1 MKPGTIVPGF
11 MTRLPTDTRAGNDG
25 SQGRQRSMTGNGSGN
40 ITIGHVWGI
49 PIQINPSTFLIL
61 ALVTW
66 TLARPEG
73 LLADTYPELSV
84 TGLWLTALLTAL
96 LFFASILLH
105 ELAHAWV
112 ARRNGIPV
120 VSITLYIF
128 GGIAQIGGKPKTP
141 GAEFRIAAVGP
152 ASSLVLAAIFYGLS
166 QAFTDRGFF
175 AASSEWLAYIN
186 LVLAVFNLLPGY
198 PLDGGRILES
208 IVWGLTAK
216 QETGVKVAGTAGQI
230 IAYGLMGLGVF
241 RVFQG
246 DVFGGIWYI
255 LIGFILHNAATTE
268 KRVFLQQGQLA
279 GIPVSQVMGI
289 VREPEVPAGLT
300 MQDLVERHIL
310 GQGQGSF
317 IVTAAGNPVGVLNLR
332 DVSNVPRANWEQ
344 TTIGD
349 IMTPLTDLPRVGP
362 NDELLTA
369 VQLMDANQLLQ
380 LPVFDGSRLAGLL
393 TRDEVIRHLR
403 LRSEAGL

>member
-1 MKPGTIVPGF
+1 MK
-11 MTRLPTDTRAGNDG
+11 
-25 SQGRQRSMTGNGSGN
+25 GRGDGN
-40 ITIGHVWGI
+40 ITIGHAWGI

-73 LLADTYPELSV
+73 LLADAYPELSAI
-84 TGLWLTALLTAL
+84 GLWLTALLTAL

-128 GGIAQIGGKPKTP
+128 GGIAQIGGKPRTP
-141 GAEFRIAAVGP
+141 GTEFRVAAVGP
-152 ASSLVLAAIFYGLS
+152 ASSLVLAAIFYGLN
-166 QAFTDRGFF
+166 QAFTDRGYFG
-175 AASSEWLAYIN
+175 ASSQWLAYIN
-186 LVLAVFNLLPGY
+186 MILALFNLLPGY

-208 IVWGLTAK
+208 IVWRLSGK

-230 IAYGLMGLGVF
+230 IAYGLIGLGVF
-241 RVFQG
+241 GVFRG
-246 DVFGGIWYI
+246 DVFSGIWYI

-289 VREPEVPAGLT
+289 VREPEIPAGLT

-310 GQGQGSF
+310 GQGQASF
-317 IVTAAGNPVGVLNLR
+317 IVTAAGNPVGVLSLR
-332 DVSNVPRANWEQ
+332 DVSNVPRADWDQ

-349 IMTPLTDLPRVGP
+349 VMTPLTDLPRVGP

-403 LRSEAGL
+403 LRSETGV

>member
-1 MKPGTIVPGF
+1 
-11 MTRLPTDTRAGNDG
+11 
-25 SQGRQRSMTGNGSGN
+25 MTGSGNGN

-73 LLADTYPELSV
+73 LLADAYPELGAI
-84 TGLWLTALLTAL
+84 GLWLTALLTAL
-96 LFFASILLH
+96 LFFASILFH

-128 GGIAQIGGKPKTP
+128 GGIAQLGGKPKTP
-141 GAEFRIAAVGP
+141 GAEFRIAVVGP
-152 ASSLVLAAIFYGLS
+152 ASSLVLAAIFYGLN
-166 QAFTDRGFF
+166 QGFADRGFF
-175 AASSEWLAYIN
+175 GASSEWLAYIN
-186 LVLAVFNLLPGY
+186 LILALFNLLPGY

-208 IVWGLTAK
+208 IVWGFTRK

-230 IAYGLMGLGVF
+230 IAYGLIALGAY

-246 DVFGGIWYI
+246 DVFGGIWSVI
-255 LIGFILHNAATTE
+255 IGFILHNAATTE
-268 KRVFLQQGQLA
+268 KRAFLQQGQLA

-289 VREPEVPAGLT
+289 VREPEIPAELT

-310 GQGQGSF
+310 GQGQSSF
-317 IVTAAGNPVGVLNLR
+317 IVTAAGNPVGVLSLR
-332 DVSNVPRANWEQ
+332 DVSNVPRADWGQ
-344 TTIGD
+344 TTTGD
-349 IMTPLTDLPRVGP
+349 VMTPLTDLPRVGP
-362 NDELLTA
+362 DDELLTA

-380 LPVFDGSRLAGLL
+380 VPVFDGSRLAGLL

-403 LRSEAGL
+403 LRSETGL

>member
-1 MKPGTIVPGF
+1 MK
-11 MTRLPTDTRAGNDG
+11 
-25 SQGRQRSMTGNGSGN
+25 GRGDGN
-40 ITIGHVWGI
+40 ITIGHAWGI

-73 LLADTYPELSV
+73 LLADAYPELSAI
-84 TGLWLTALLTAL
+84 GLWLTALLTAL

-128 GGIAQIGGKPKTP
+128 GGIAQIGGKPRTP
-141 GAEFRIAAVGP
+141 GTEFRVAAVGP
-152 ASSLVLAAIFYGLS
+152 ASSLVLAAIFYGLN
-166 QAFTDRGFF
+166 QAFTDRGYFG
-175 AASSEWLAYIN
+175 ASSQWLAYIN
-186 LVLAVFNLLPGY
+186 MILALFNLLPGY

-208 IVWGLTAK
+208 IVWRLSGK

-230 IAYGLMGLGVF
+230 IAYGLIGLGVF
-241 RVFQG
+241 GVFRG
-246 DVFGGIWYI
+246 DVFSGIWYI

-289 VREPEVPAGLT
+289 VREPEIPAGLT

-310 GQGQGSF
+310 GQGQASF
-317 IVTAAGNPVGVLNLR
+317 IVTAAGNPVGVLSLR
-332 DVSNVPRANWEQ
+332 DVSNVPRADWDQ

-349 IMTPLTDLPRVGP
+349 VMTPLTDLPRVGP

-380 LPVFDGSRLAGLL
+380 LPVFDGSQLAGLL

-403 LRSEAGL
+403 LRSEAGV

>member
-1 MKPGTIVPGF
+1 
-11 MTRLPTDTRAGNDG
+11 MTRSDT
-25 SQGRQRSMTGNGSGN
+25 GN

-73 LLADTYPELSV
+73 LLGDAYPELSAI
-84 TGLWLTALLTAL
+84 GLWLTALLTAL
-96 LFFASILLH
+96 LFFASILFH

-120 VSITLYIF
+120 ISITLYIF

-152 ASSLVLAAIFYGLS
+152 ASSFVLAALFYGLH
-166 QAFTDRGFF
+166 QGFADRGYFG
-175 AASSEWLAYIN
+175 ASSEWLAYIN
-186 LVLAVFNLLPGY
+186 LILALFNLLPGY

-208 IVWGLTAK
+208 IVWRFTQK
-216 QETGVKVAGTAGQI
+216 QETGVRVAGTAGQI
-230 IAYGLMGLGVF
+230 IAYGLIGLGVF
-241 RVFQG
+241 RIFQG
-246 DVFGGIWYI
+246 DVFGGIWSV

-268 KRVFLQQGQLA
+268 KRAFLQQGQLA

-289 VREPEVPAGLT
+289 VREPQVPAGLT

-317 IVTAAGNPVGVLNLR
+317 IVTAAGNPVGVLSLR
-332 DVSNVPRANWEQ
+332 DVSNVPRADWEQ
-344 TTIGD
+344 TTTGD
-349 IMTPLTDLPRVGP
+349 VMTPLAELPRVSP

-380 LPVFDGSRLAGLL
+380 LPVFDGSQLAGLL

-403 LRSEAGL
+403 LRSETGG

>member
-1 MKPGTIVPGF
+1 MMGS
-11 MTRLPTDTRAGNDG
+11 GN
-25 SQGRQRSMTGNGSGN
+25 GN

-73 LLADTYPELSV
+73 LLPDAYPELSAI
-84 TGLWLTALLTAL
+84 GLWLTALLTAL
-96 LFFASILLH
+96 LFFASILFH

-128 GGIAQIGGKPKTP
+128 GGIAQLGGKPKTP
-141 GAEFRIAAVGP
+141 GSEFRIAAVGP
-152 ASSLVLAAIFYGLS
+152 VSSLVLAAIFYGLNLG
-166 QAFTDRGFF
+166 FVDRGYFG
-175 AASSEWLAYIN
+175 ASSEWLAYIN
-186 LVLAVFNLLPGY
+186 LVLALFNLLPGY

-208 IVWGLTAK
+208 IVWGFTRK
-216 QETGVKVAGTAGQI
+216 QETGVKVAGTAGQV
-230 IAYGLMGLGVF
+230 IAYGLIGLGAF

-246 DVFGGIWYI
+246 DVFGGIWSVM
-255 LIGFILHNAATTE
+255 IGFILHGAATTE
-268 KRVFLQQGQLA
+268 KRAFLREGQLA

-317 IVTAAGNPVGVLNLR
+317 IITSAGNPVGVLNLR
-332 DVSNVPRANWEQ
+332 DVSNVPRSDWDQ
-344 TTIGD
+344 TTTGD
-349 IMTPLTDLPRVGP
+349 VMTPLADLPRVGP

-380 LPVFDGSRLAGLL
+380 LPVFDGSQLAGLL

>member
-1 MKPGTIVPGF
+1 MK
-11 MTRLPTDTRAGNDG
+11 
-25 SQGRQRSMTGNGSGN
+25 GRGDGN
-40 ITIGHVWGI
+40 ITIGHAWGI

-73 LLADTYPELSV
+73 LLADAYPELSAI
-84 TGLWLTALLTAL
+84 GLWLTALLTAL

-128 GGIAQIGGKPKTP
+128 GGIAQIGGKPRTP
-141 GAEFRIAAVGP
+141 GTEFRVAAVGP
-152 ASSLVLAAIFYGLS
+152 ASSLVLAAIFYGLN
-166 QAFTDRGFF
+166 QAFTDRGYFG
-175 AASSEWLAYIN
+175 ASSQWLAYIN
-186 LVLAVFNLLPGY
+186 MILALFNLLPGY

-208 IVWGLTAK
+208 IVWRLSGK
-216 QETGVKVAGTAGQI
+216 QETGVKVAGTTGQI
-230 IAYGLMGLGVF
+230 IAYGLIGLGVF
-241 RVFQG
+241 GVFRG

-289 VREPEVPAGLT
+289 VREPEIPAGLT

-310 GQGQGSF
+310 GQGQASF
-317 IVTAAGNPVGVLNLR
+317 IVTAAGNPVGVLSLR
-332 DVSNVPRANWEQ
+332 DVSNVPRADWDQ

-349 IMTPLTDLPRVGP
+349 VMTPLTDLPRVGP

-403 LRSEAGL
+403 LRSETGV

>member
-1 MKPGTIVPGF
+1 MK
-11 MTRLPTDTRAGNDG
+11 
-25 SQGRQRSMTGNGSGN
+25 GRGDGN
-40 ITIGHVWGI
+40 ITIGHAWGI

-73 LLADTYPELSV
+73 LLADAYPELSAI
-84 TGLWLTALLTAL
+84 GLWLTALLTAL

-128 GGIAQIGGKPKTP
+128 GGIAQIGGKPRTP
-141 GAEFRIAAVGP
+141 GTEFRVAAVGP
-152 ASSLVLAAIFYGLS
+152 ASSLVLAAIFYGLN
-166 QAFTDRGFF
+166 QAFTDRGYFG
-175 AASSEWLAYIN
+175 ASSQWLAYIN
-186 LVLAVFNLLPGY
+186 MILALFNLLPGY

-208 IVWGLTAK
+208 IVWRLSGK

-230 IAYGLMGLGVF
+230 IAYGLIGLGVF
-241 RVFQG
+241 GVFRG

-289 VREPEVPAGLT
+289 VREPEIPAGLT

-310 GQGQGSF
+310 GQGQASF
-317 IVTAAGNPVGVLNLR
+317 IVTAAGNPVGVLSLR
-332 DVSNVPRANWEQ
+332 DVSNVPRADWDQ

-349 IMTPLTDLPRVGP
+349 VMTPLTDLPRVGP

-403 LRSEAGL
+403 LRSETGV

>member
-1 MKPGTIVPGF
+1 MK
-11 MTRLPTDTRAGNDG
+11 
-25 SQGRQRSMTGNGSGN
+25 GRGDGN
-40 ITIGHVWGI
+40 ITIGHAWGI

-73 LLADTYPELSV
+73 LLADAYPELSAI
-84 TGLWLTALLTAL
+84 GLWLTALLTAL

-128 GGIAQIGGKPKTP
+128 GGIAQIGGKPRTP
-141 GAEFRIAAVGP
+141 GTEFRVAAVGP
-152 ASSLVLAAIFYGLS
+152 ASSLVLAAIFYGLN
-166 QAFTDRGFF
+166 QAFTDRGYFG
-175 AASSEWLAYIN
+175 ASSQWLAYIN
-186 LVLAVFNLLPGY
+186 MILALFNLLPGY

-208 IVWGLTAK
+208 IVWRLSGK
-216 QETGVKVAGTAGQI
+216 QETGVKVAGTTGQI
-230 IAYGLMGLGVF
+230 IAYGLIGLGVF
-241 RVFQG
+241 GVFRG
-246 DVFGGIWYI
+246 DVFSGIWYI

-289 VREPEVPAGLT
+289 VREPEIPAGLT

-310 GQGQGSF
+310 GQGQASF
-317 IVTAAGNPVGVLNLR
+317 IVTAAGNPVGVLSLR
-332 DVSNVPRANWEQ
+332 DVSNVPRADWDQ

-349 IMTPLTDLPRVGP
+349 VMTPLTDLPRVGP

-403 LRSEAGL
+403 LRSETGV